1 MRVDND
7 PLSIAAAV
15 AEAGPNP
22 EVVIEATYGW
32 YWIVD
37 LVAGAGR
44 DGASGEPV
52 GVELGQ
58 RRVKNDER
66 DATDLIDMLRLGRL
80 PEAWIAPPATR
91 ELRELVRYRAK
102 LVALRSGLKA
112 QVHAVMAKEGVLPT
126 VADMFGQAGNAQL
139 DQMELGDA
147 YTIRVESLRDLI
159 ELYDREVA
167 MLEAQIRS
175 RLRGHRGYRAIQ
187 AINGIGPTM
196 AAILV
201 AEIGDVSRFRSA
213 PALCSWAGLTPKH
226 DESDTTVRRGGVTKQ
241 GSRLVRWAVIE
252 GTVRYHGGGKLAA
265 DYRAIAER
273 RGKNKATVAIARK
286 VLTLVYYGLRDGEI
300 RCLAPTR
307 HEQLG
312 HDRTRA
318 RNRHDPRTA
327 ARSTNCLSPSGRGRN
342 APRRH
347 RSAKECPAA
356 EPALVRST
364 NHGAEPDN
372 PPPHTTR
379 RCNAPARNDND
390 TTTSANHVDTAP
402 LLQECRSGA
411 DAKRGADRSR
421 PLALRSTVPFG
432 RVKRHRSMRPQ
443 LTRATR
449 NAQH

>member
-1 MRVDND
+1 MDRQYVGIDFHRRRSVIVRKSAAGEKLGSVRVNND
-7 PLSIAAAV
+7 ALSIASVLAD
-15 AEAGPNP
+15 AGPNP

-37 LVAGAGR
+37 WLQEQGATVHL
-44 DGASGEPV
+44 ANPSG
-52 GVELGQ
+52 LNWGQ

-112 QVHAVMAKEGVLPT
+112 QVHAVMAKEGVLPG
-126 VADMFGQAGNAQL
+126 VSDMFGPAGNVEL
-139 DQMELGDA
+139 DQMQLGDA

-159 ELYDREVA
+159 ELYDREVV
-167 MLEAQIRS
+167 MLEAQIRG
-175 RLRGHRGYRAIQ
+175 RLRGDRGYRAIQ

-226 DESDTTVRRGGVTKQ
+226 AESDTTVRRGNVTKQ

-300 RCLAPTR
+300 RCLA
-307 HEQLG
+307 
-312 HDRTRA
+312 RA
-318 RNRHDPRTA
+318 A
-327 ARSTNCLSPSGRGRN
+327 
-342 APRRH
+342 
-347 RSAKECPAA
+347 
-356 EPALVRST
+356 
-364 NHGAEPDN
+364 
-372 PPPHTTR
+372 
-379 RCNAPARNDND
+379 
-390 TTTSANHVDTAP
+390 
-402 LLQECRSGA
+402 
-411 DAKRGADRSR
+411 
-421 PLALRSTVPFG
+421 
-432 RVKRHRSMRPQ
+432 
-443 LTRATR
+443 
-449 NAQH
+449 